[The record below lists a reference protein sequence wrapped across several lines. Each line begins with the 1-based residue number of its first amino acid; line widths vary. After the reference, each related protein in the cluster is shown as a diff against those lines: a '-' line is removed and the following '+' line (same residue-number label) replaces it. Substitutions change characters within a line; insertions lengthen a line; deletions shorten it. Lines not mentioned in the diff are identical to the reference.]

1 VWEDGAVS
9 IRSIAVIPARGG
21 SKRIPRKNLRYFRGK
36 PILAYAVELARSAG
50 CFDEIVITS
59 DDAEI
64 RQVALDCGATFAVLR
79 AETLADDLTPLVP
92 VVADAVR
99 EVSRQ
104 LDSRFQLACC
114 LYATAPMASASDLLE
129 GLRVMTTQRCDYA
142 LSVAAFPAP
151 IERSFLRQD
160 SGFIEMRSPDEYT
173 TRSQDLPVTYFDAG
187 QWCWGTTESWLDEKP
202 MLGADSQGVVV
213 PSWRVCD
220 IDTLEDWRRAELL
233 AELVASSEQIGT

>member
-1 VWEDGAVS
+1 M
-9 IRSIAVIPARGG
+9 
-21 SKRIPRKNLRYFRGK
+21 
-36 PILAYAVELARSAG
+36 
-50 CFDEIVITS
+50 ITS

-79 AETLADDLTPLVP
+79 AKALANDHTPLVP

-99 EVSRQ
+99 EVSKQ
-104 LDSRFQLACC
+104 LDSTFQFACC
-114 LYATAPMASASDLLE
+114 LYATAPMSLASDLLE
-129 GLRVMTTQRCDYA
+129 GLRVMKTQRCDYA

-151 IERSFLRQD
+151 VERSFTQQN
-160 SGFIEMRSPDEYT
+160 SGFIEMRSPAEYT

-202 MLGADSQGVVV
+202 MLGAGSQGVVV
-213 PSWRVCD
+213 PTWRVCD